1 MVDDRKVREREFHDA
16 AFGSPTQ
23 RNSNRFY
30 ALADASSAA
39 YRRTLFGFA
48 GGKRIL
54 EYGCGPDSYAF
65 ELAGSGSD
73 VVAIDIS
80 PVAIDLARR
89 DAASRGLAID
99 LQVMDAEALAF
110 GPASFDVVCGK
121 AILHHLDLERA
132 YAEIARV
139 LKPNGVAVFWEPLGH
154 NPLINLYRARTPGER
169 TPDEHPLLTS
179 DLDLARR
186 FFKSVDVRFYHLAT
200 LAAIPFLSTPYVTRM
215 AKALDSIDQVLFA
228 IAPPIRRY
236 AWVCVLILSDPVA
249 QVLSPAATA

>member
-1 MVDDRKVREREFHDA
+1 MDERKVRERDFHDA
-16 AFGSPTQ
+16 VFGSATQ
-23 RNSNRFY
+23 RHSNRFY

-39 YRRTLFGFA
+39 YRRTLFDLA

-80 PVAIDLARR
+80 PVAIDIARR
-89 DAASRGLAID
+89 DAESRNLAID
-99 LQVMDAEALAF
+99 LRVMDAEALTF
-110 GPASFDVVCGK
+110 DSASFDVVCGK

-139 LKPNGVAVFWEPLGH
+139 MKANGVAVFWEPLGH

-179 DLDLARR
+179 DLTLARR
-186 FFKSVDVRFYHLAT
+186 FFRSVEVRFYHLAT
-200 LAAIPFLSTPYVTRM
+200 LAAIPFLSKPYAMRM
-215 AKALDSIDQVLFA
+215 AHALDSIDQILFA

-236 AWVCVLILSDPVA
+236 AWVCVLILSGPVS
-249 QVLSPAATA
+249 QSPKPAITA